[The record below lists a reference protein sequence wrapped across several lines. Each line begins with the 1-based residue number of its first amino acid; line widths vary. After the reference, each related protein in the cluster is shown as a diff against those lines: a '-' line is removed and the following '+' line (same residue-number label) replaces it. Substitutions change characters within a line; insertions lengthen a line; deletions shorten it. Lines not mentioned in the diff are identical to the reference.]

1 MDTNSLEKKNSKML
15 FLSTVGV
22 LTLIVA
28 IAGATY
34 AYFSA
39 TASNNNTITG
49 TSAYGENSLALE
61 VTSES
66 DGKGKLI
73 PQLDSAIQEAITGA
87 TGKGSCIDS
96 NDNTICK
103 VYSIKVTNNNSAAVV
118 IEGKLQLVA
127 ETMDNLKWT
136 TGTSAT
142 AGFSGTNAN
151 SKATTTL
158 TTGTTLSGGDS
169 ATYYVVVWISE
180 TGNSQTD
187 SGTFKGTVSFD
198 GYVGTGENR
207 VNGVTSTIRG

>member
-1 MDTNSLEKKNSKML
+1 MDTNNLEKKNSKML

-66 DGKGKLI
+66 NGEGKLI

-142 AGFSGTNAN
+142 AGFN
-151 SKATTTL
+151 
-158 TTGTTLSGGDS
+158 
-169 ATYYVVVWISE
+169 
-180 TGNSQTD
+180 GN
-187 SGTFKGTVSFD
+187 
-198 GYVGTGENR
+198 
-207 VNGVTSTIRG
+207 IRSPV